1 MRKSSFFQ
9 YLYIFYSFIFLMHIV
24 NIFINNETLNYII
37 GLITIVM
44 LAVSFIGASKLFTIL
59 SSAFLIIGSYLFWM
73 TGESIAVI
81 PSILTSNLSLLT
93 LLAMLPWMNS
103 VVSSGRFDRSLNQL
117 MKVNV
122 SDLGKL
128 YSRSS
133 AVTLTLAA
141 FLNLSAA
148 TIAQDVLKESLSRMN
163 TNVRNKFIS
172 TTTLRG
178 YSLALLWSPLEILLA
193 LPIFLTG
200 VSYVS
205 ILPWVL
211 LIGVIVFTIDSI
223 WGRFYFG
230 KHVYEAVDSK
240 KIDVKKLSGKI
251 IHLVCALAL
260 FLALV
265 IMGGTLFNIDFIL
278 TVTLLIFPFSVV
290 WAIIMKRFRSFM
302 VIGWRTW
309 KEKTNTM
316 QNFIILFISLSFFS
330 YSISNAAFLSI
341 IEQPMLYMAKYPLV
355 VFFLI
360 HVLFIFL
367 SLFGIHPIAT
377 LGILGSLISLLL
389 NIYNPLSLAI
399 VLVTG
404 AIGTLTVGTYG
415 LLVTIT
421 AMNVEQNPYRIT
433 LNNLPYAFLYGGVG
447 IIIAY
452 FLL

>member
-1 MRKSSFFQ
+1 MRRNLFFQ

-24 NIFINNETLNYII
+24 NVFINSETLNYMI
-37 GLITIVM
+37 GLLTIVM
-44 LAVSFIGASKLFTIL
+44 LAVSFRGAAKLFIIL
-59 SSAFLIIGSYLFWM
+59 SSAFLLIGAYLFWF
-73 TGESIAVI
+73 TGESIFII

-103 VVSSGRFDRSLNQL
+103 VVNSGRFDRSLNKL

-122 SDLGKL
+122 SNLGKL
-128 YSRSS
+128 YPRSS
-133 AVTLTLAA
+133 AVTLALAA

-148 TIAQDVLKESLSRMN
+148 TISQDVLKESLSHIN
-163 TNVRNKFIS
+163 TSVRNKFIS
-172 TTTLRG
+172 TTTMRG

-211 LIGVIVFTIDSI
+211 LIGVITFIIDSI

-230 KHVYEAVDSK
+230 KYAYESVDSK
-240 KIDVKKLSGKI
+240 EINVKELSGKI

-260 FLALV
+260 FLTLV
-265 IMGGTLFNIDFIL
+265 IIGGTIFEIDFIL
-278 TVTLLIFPFSVV
+278 TVTLLIFPFSVL
-290 WAIIMKRFRSFM
+290 WALTMKRFRSFI
-302 VIGWRTW
+302 VVGWHTW

-330 YSISNAAFLSI
+330 YSISNAEFLSM
-341 IEQPMLYMAKYPLV
+341 IEQPMIYMAKYPLV
-355 VFFLI
+355 VFFII
-360 HVLFIFL
+360 HFLFIFL
-367 SLFGIHPIAT
+367 SMFGIHPIAT

-389 NIYNPLSLAI
+389 DIYNPLSLAI

-415 LLVTIT
+415 LLVTLT
-421 AMNVEQNPYRIT
+421 AMSVEQNPYRIT

-447 IIIAY
+447 IVVAY